1 MTNKWLVAVAAA
13 IGAITS
19 AWAAD
24 AAKPIDATLTIQAD
38 KPGATIDPALH
49 GQFMEHL
56 GRNVYEGIWVG
67 EGSSIPNTRG

>member
-19 AWAAD
+19 AWGAG
-24 AAKPIDATLTIQAD
+24 AAKPIDATLTIHAD
-38 KPGATIDPALH
+38 KPGAIIDPALH

-56 GRNVYEGIWVG
+56 GR
-67 EGSSIPNTRG
+67 